1 LTKSEPYLDAATLA
15 LLKAVAKV
23 AAELDMAWMVTGAAG
38 RVLLLEGVYGLPQGR
53 ATRDVDLGIMVAS
66 WDRYRALVDRLR
78 RDDRFQPDPKQLQ
91 RLRFGDEG
99 LLDLVPFGGIESA
112 DRTIHWPPDN
122 DFAMSVIGFREAYA
136 DTVSVKLGGLN
147 VPVISPVGLVLLK
160 LVAWSERHLAQPRKD
175 AADMAYVLRHYSTI
189 LTEQALFDDH
199 FDAVEASGF
208 DVDLA
213 ASRVLGR
220 KIAMLA
226 AQDARVFVLHLL
238 EEELQHGTDSL
249 LVREMTEQGTDHG
262 FLWFTSKTVVCPLL
276 SLRLHIHQARF
287 SFPANWFYEIFRSF
301 QSHSP
306 YQ

>member
-112 DRTIHWPPDN
+112 DRTIRWPPDN

-226 AQDARVFVLHLL
+226 AQDARAFVLHLL

-249 LVREMTEQGTDHG
+249 LVREIGEQMGGDAERAHDLLQSLKAG
-262 FLWFTSKTVVCPLL
+262 FK
-276 SLRLHIHQARF
+276 
-287 SFPANWFYEIFRSF
+287 
-301 QSHSP
+301 
-306 YQ
+306 

>member
-112 DRTIHWPPDN
+112 DRTIRWPPDN

-136 DTVSVKLGGLN
+136 DTDSVKLGGLN

-226 AQDARVFVLHLL
+226 AQDARAFVLHLL

-249 LVREMTEQGTDHG
+249 LVREIGEQMGGDAERAHDLLQSLKAG
-262 FLWFTSKTVVCPLL
+262 FK
-276 SLRLHIHQARF
+276 
-287 SFPANWFYEIFRSF
+287 
-301 QSHSP
+301 
-306 YQ
+306 

>member
-1 LTKSEPYLDAATLA
+1 
-15 LLKAVAKV
+15 
-23 AAELDMAWMVTGAAG
+23 
-38 RVLLLEGVYGLPQGR
+38 LLEGR

-112 DRTIHWPPDN
+112 DRTIRWPPDN

-136 DTVSVKLGGLN
+136 DTDSVKLGGLN

-226 AQDARVFVLHLL
+226 AQDARAFVLHLL

-249 LVREMTEQGTDHG
+249 LVREIGEQMGGDAERAHDLLQSLKAG
-262 FLWFTSKTVVCPLL
+262 FK
-276 SLRLHIHQARF
+276 
-287 SFPANWFYEIFRSF
+287 
-301 QSHSP
+301 
-306 YQ
+306 

>member
-1 LTKSEPYLDAATLA
+1 MTKNEPYLDAATFA
-15 LLKAVAKV
+15 LLKAVAKA
-23 AAELDMAWMVTGAAG
+23 AAELKIEWMVTGAAG

-66 WDRYRALVDRLR
+66 WDQYRALVDRLR

-99 LLDLVPFGGIESA
+99 LLDLVPFGEIESA
-112 DRTIHWPPDN
+112 NRTIHWPPDN

-136 DTVSVKLGGLN
+136 DTVSVKLDGLN

-160 LVAWSERHLAQPRKD
+160 LVAWSERHRAQPRKD
-175 AADMAYVLRHYSTI
+175 AADLAYVLRHFGAI
-189 LTEQALFDDH
+189 LTEQVLFDEY

-220 KIAMLA
+220 KIATLA
-226 AQDARVFVLHLL
+226 EQDTRAFVLSLL
-238 EEELQHGTDSL
+238 EGELRHGTDSL
-249 LVREMTEQGTDHG
+249 LAREISGQLGGENEERAFDLLQSLKEG
-262 FLWFTSKTVVCPLL
+262 FVEVMNK
-276 SLRLHIHQARF
+276 
-287 SFPANWFYEIFRSF
+287 
-301 QSHSP
+301 
-306 YQ
+306 

>member
-1 LTKSEPYLDAATLA
+1 MTRAEPYLDAGTFA
-15 LLKAVAKV
+15 LLAAVAKA
-23 AAELDMAWMVTGAAG
+23 AAELKIEWMVTGAAG

-66 WDRYRALVDRLR
+66 WDRYRVLVDRLR

-112 DRTIHWPPDN
+112 DRMIRWPPDN

-136 DTVSVKLGGLN
+136 DTVDVTLDGLP

-160 LVAWSERHLAQPRKD
+160 LVAWSERHHAQPRKD
-175 AADMAYVLRHYSTI
+175 AADLAYVLRHFSTI
-189 LTEQALFDDH
+189 LTEQVLFDEY

-220 KIAMLA
+220 KIVTLA
-226 AQDARVFVLHLL
+226 EKDTRAFVLSLL
-238 EEELQHGTDSL
+238 EGELRHGTDSL
-249 LVREMTEQGTDHG
+249 LVREISEQLGGASAERAHDLLQSLKAGFIEGTN
-262 FLWFTSKTVVCPLL
+262 K
-276 SLRLHIHQARF
+276 
-287 SFPANWFYEIFRSF
+287 
-301 QSHSP
+301 
-306 YQ
+306 

>member
-1 LTKSEPYLDAATLA
+1 MTKSEPYLDAATLA

-112 DRTIHWPPDN
+112 DRTIRWPPDN

-226 AQDARVFVLHLL
+226 AQDARAFVLHLL

-249 LVREMTEQGTDHG
+249 LVREIGEQMGGDAERAHDLLQSLKAG
-262 FLWFTSKTVVCPLL
+262 FIEETNK
-276 SLRLHIHQARF
+276 
-287 SFPANWFYEIFRSF
+287 
-301 QSHSP
+301 
-306 YQ
+306 

>member
-1 LTKSEPYLDAATLA
+1 MTKSEPYLDAATLA
-15 LLKAVAKV
+15 LLKAVAKA
-23 AAELDMAWMVTGAAG
+23 AAELDIAWMVTGAAG

-112 DRTIHWPPDN
+112 DRTIRWPPDN

-226 AQDARVFVLHLL
+226 AQDARAFVLHLL

-249 LVREMTEQGTDHG
+249 LVREIGEQMGGDAERAHDLLQSLKAG
-262 FLWFTSKTVVCPLL
+262 FK
-276 SLRLHIHQARF
+276 
-287 SFPANWFYEIFRSF
+287 
-301 QSHSP
+301 
-306 YQ
+306 

>member
-15 LLKAVAKV
+15 LLKAVAKA
-23 AAELDMAWMVTGAAG
+23 AAELDIAWMVTGAAG

-112 DRTIHWPPDN
+112 DRTIRWPPDN

-226 AQDARVFVLHLL
+226 AQDARAFVLHLL

-249 LVREMTEQGTDHG
+249 LVREIGEQMGGDAERAHDLLQSLKAG
-262 FLWFTSKTVVCPLL
+262 FK
-276 SLRLHIHQARF
+276 
-287 SFPANWFYEIFRSF
+287 
-301 QSHSP
+301 
-306 YQ
+306 

>member
-1 LTKSEPYLDAATLA
+1 MTKSEPYLDAATLA

-112 DRTIHWPPDN
+112 DRTIRWPPDN

-136 DTVSVKLGGLN
+136 DTDSVKLGGLN

-226 AQDARVFVLHLL
+226 AQDARAFVLHLL

-249 LVREMTEQGTDHG
+249 LVREIGEQMGGDAERAHDLLQSLKAG
-262 FLWFTSKTVVCPLL
+262 FK
-276 SLRLHIHQARF
+276 
-287 SFPANWFYEIFRSF
+287 
-301 QSHSP
+301 
-306 YQ
+306 

>member
-1 LTKSEPYLDAATLA
+1 MTKSEPYLDAATLA

-112 DRTIHWPPDN
+112 DRTIRWPPDN

-226 AQDARVFVLHLL
+226 AQDARAFVLHLL

-249 LVREMTEQGTDHG
+249 LVREIGEQMGGDAERAHDLLQSLKAG
-262 FLWFTSKTVVCPLL
+262 FK
-276 SLRLHIHQARF
+276 
-287 SFPANWFYEIFRSF
+287 
-301 QSHSP
+301 
-306 YQ
+306 

>member
-1 LTKSEPYLDAATLA
+1 MTKSEPYLDAATLA
-15 LLKAVAKV
+15 LLKAVAKA
-23 AAELDMAWMVTGAAG
+23 AAELDIAWMVTGAAG

-112 DRTIHWPPDN
+112 DRTIRWPPDN

-226 AQDARVFVLHLL
+226 AQDARAFVLHLL

-249 LVREMTEQGTDHG
+249 LVREIGEQMGGDAERAHDLLQSLKAG
-262 FLWFTSKTVVCPLL
+262 FIEETNK
-276 SLRLHIHQARF
+276 
-287 SFPANWFYEIFRSF
+287 
-301 QSHSP
+301 
-306 YQ
+306 